1 LDSPADR
8 TSFLDIPPE
17 AERRYLEAVQLGDAP
32 PAGVNKPLEQNKR
45 YNLFVKPGMLR
56 NRNRKS
62 PRVVEIAP
70 DMPTE
75 KAENAASSVLREL
88 GAENNDAPPESPPTP
103 EPDLQAES
111 SSPPQTLEKPDNLA
125 LEETPTT
132 PKVKTLEPVPV
143 DSVLEAGLG
152 GRETPVTPIPILSEL
167 ETSGADKPP
176 ASPPPTSLQRKTI

>member
-1 LDSPADR
+1 MSVNTDNPQAPASSEGLDSLADR

-56 NRNRKS
+56 NRKS

-88 GAENNDAPPESPPTP
+88 GAENNDAPLNRHQPRNPTFRQN
-103 EPDLQAES
+103 QARH
-111 SSPPQTLEKPDNLA
+111 PRPWKNR
-125 LEETPTT
+125 TT
-132 PKVKTLEPVPV
+132 
-143 DSVLEAGLG
+143 
-152 GRETPVTPIPILSEL
+152 
-167 ETSGADKPP
+167 
-176 ASPPPTSLQRKTI
+176 